1 MDQTQRVIGTT
12 EGIVIG
18 STEVRQQADQLRQ
31 TPRQTEILRDTQ
43 RRQLGQTE
51 FVQGT
56 QGRTVVVGATQVQ
69 ENPIHWEQTP
79 IQPEVQFTE
88 GHNPVFGSAVVQ
100 EQTRGVQQAPAVE
113 VNQFDVQRE
122 IKATQEL
129 QQTPSDL
136 VLPRADRSTT
146 EFRATENQR
155 TVVAPGK
162 ILNLEEKAAGAVIA
176 TTPKATQQGR
186 AFRNNTV
193 RRGVRRG
200 VAPSRTAP
208 VTRTANR
215 QSRRKAAAGWWWML
229 APLVL
234 IPLLGWMGWQAL
246 RGETEA
252 EKADRLKWADKA
264 REANSPGLKLQSER
278 ERERQPRQR
287 DVPRVRE
294 SVSETRVQGSKVA
307 SEDREIEV
315 RGRKTESTRS
325 SERTVSKQPTR
336 ELKIASEDRSE
347 IRETEDRKIEVRGRK
362 TESTRSSER
371 TASKQPTREL
381 KIASEDRSEIRET
394 EDREIEARGRKT
406 ESTRSSERTASKQ
419 PTRELKIAS
428 EDRSEIRE
436 TETRQ
441 NETRNEKAECRHSE
455 TKHEQ
460 VKLQPREDRS
470 ESCGTSCDSQDRNE
484 KRNSSETSPRDNEP
498 RVIRSKDLE
507 AKRQREEKLRSS
519 SAKTSN
525 REQQQSAQRSTEARD
540 EQQQSRKSEIA
551 ASAGS
556 LASAGRQRSKD
567 SNRRE
572 ESNRQESKQQQRST
586 QQQSRTAVNA
596 ERGQQRDDFTQIAG
610 CNARMQE
617 ALYSA
622 GYFRFSDLKTA
633 GEGRVTRIFNDANI
647 KFSDSETRRFFRELT
662 ERSDRTEA
670 AQRTTASSD
679 RDNSNGASSSGRDDL
694 TRIHGVGTATAN
706 YLRNAGFDSFRKIHE
721 AGSERLRL
729 LFASAGP
736 KFKLINPTTSWS
748 RQASFAMNGDWDGLA
763 RWQTENS
770 ELVAGTETRTQTQL
784 GQQDFASMEP
794 DDLTKIRGI
803 GPASQKLLFKKGIF
817 RFEQIAN
824 MSGQELEE
832 LFEEYRDRFQLLNP
846 TAWPKQAAKMLQKR
860 AANPSGELEE
870 SLLKEIDSLKLPTFE
885 APQIVNETA
894 GRDQ

>member
-1 MDQTQRVIGTT
+1 M
-12 EGIVIG
+12 
-18 STEVRQQADQLRQ
+18 
-31 TPRQTEILRDTQ
+31 
-43 RRQLGQTE
+43 
-51 FVQGT
+51 
-56 QGRTVVVGATQVQ
+56 
-69 ENPIHWEQTP
+69 
-79 IQPEVQFTE
+79 
-88 GHNPVFGSAVVQ
+88 
-100 EQTRGVQQAPAVE
+100 
-113 VNQFDVQRE
+113 
-122 IKATQEL
+122 
-129 QQTPSDL
+129 
-136 VLPRADRSTT
+136 
-146 EFRATENQR
+146 
-155 TVVAPGK
+155 
-162 ILNLEEKAAGAVIA
+162 
-176 TTPKATQQGR
+176 
-186 AFRNNTV
+186 
-193 RRGVRRG
+193 
-200 VAPSRTAP
+200 
-208 VTRTANR
+208 
-215 QSRRKAAAGWWWML
+215 
-229 APLVL
+229 
-234 IPLLGWMGWQAL
+234 
-246 RGETEA
+246 
-252 EKADRLKWADKA
+252 
-264 REANSPGLKLQSER
+264 
-278 ERERQPRQR
+278 
-287 DVPRVRE
+287 
-294 SVSETRVQGSKVA
+294 
-307 SEDREIEV
+307 
-315 RGRKTESTRS
+315 
-325 SERTVSKQPTR
+325 
-336 ELKIASEDRSE
+336 
-347 IRETEDRKIEVRGRK
+347 
-362 TESTRSSER
+362 
-371 TASKQPTREL
+371 
-381 KIASEDRSEIRET
+381 
-394 EDREIEARGRKT
+394 
-406 ESTRSSERTASKQ
+406 
-419 PTRELKIAS
+419 KIAS

-736 KFKLINPTTSWS
+736 KFKLINPTSWS

>member
-1 MDQTQRVIGTT
+1 M
-12 EGIVIG
+12 
-18 STEVRQQADQLRQ
+18 RQ

-736 KFKLINPTTSWS
+736 KFKLINPTSWS